1 MQLTLA
7 ACLFACRASGEDVKD
22 ALVYGLDSM
31 KSEEG
36 RRMAKIRSLLGLQ
49 DGSTSAPPLD
59 DIPMPESLLRED
71 DVSYENMKASVEKCF
86 ALPSFEGDGYVVHRF
101 LFLLDSKDI
110 LQDVKKHLRSII
122 QSMSCTGL
130 LRFANIVTGGSVSYE
145 KTRFKMRKIILEY
158 LKEILQNPKHKN
170 RKRFIEELPKLLKNP
185 SNFHITSH
193 VQVVD
198 PAYFSHHSAARKILE
213 GLEEMSFQLLSAMSR
228 RLKGEVKEPK
238 FGDKLKYK
246 QKPNLITQVRNEL
259 CKVRAGEE
267 LPIGLA
273 KAMSVA
279 VLGLRMKLDNP
290 EIFIP
295 ELCGSNAYRPIHGD
309 LLKCI
314 GILNGTKLKNLV
326 DDTVEKLRTILDPI
340 NDSKVKPQQF
350 QDALKRWLIEHLF
363 EYSELAKTPDS
374 VVKTVKIIKQ
384 MHHER
389 AICNKNEQAKKEV
402 EIVGDLSAQYKQ
414 IMLDKICD
422 HNIDDDYNDA
432 YFKDIEVNSYDEY
445 DNLLKYGGNHSD
457 ESVGECEADGS
468 VLPESTSGENAF
480 TLEDVGQDG
489 AGEEQKH
496 VNKYLTIQAVLPEST
511 SGENAFTLENVGQ
524 DSSDGAGEE
533 QKHVNKYLT
542 IQEICDERSLGAHSL
557 IGRLLEKL
565 LDEEGAE
572 LDESKR
578 LYLRRGRSDHQEE
591 CAGSLHK
598 KRKKKKKIVQ
608 VPNSNLYHMYQ
619 KMRASD
625 YKRKE
630 VNALRRAPY
639 K

>member
-1 MQLTLA
+1 MAEEYDDGTYSTDDSGDDSDDDQMDSGDDSDDNLMDTGNDSHDDDDDLMDSRVNLA
-7 ACLFACRASGEDVKD
+7 AIMKKFKSREDVKD
-22 ALVYGLDSM
+22 ALVYGYDSINN
-31 KSEEG
+31 EEA

-59 DIPMPESLLRED
+59 DIRMPVPESLLRED

-86 ALPSFEGDGYVVHRF
+86 ALPSFEADGYVVHRF
-101 LFLLDSKDI
+101 LFLLDSNDI
-110 LQDVKKHLRSII
+110 FKDVKKHLRSII
-122 QSMSCTGL
+122 KSMSCTGL

-145 KTRFKMRKIILEY
+145 KTRSKMRKIILEY
-158 LKEILQNPKHKN
+158 LKKILQNPKHRN
-170 RKRFIEELPKLLKNP
+170 RKRFIEELPELLKNP
-185 SNFHITSH
+185 SNFQVTSH

-198 PAYFSHHSAARKILE
+198 PAYLSHHSAARKILK

-246 QKPNLITQVRNEL
+246 HKPSLITQVRNEL
-259 CKVRAGEE
+259 CKVREGEE

-290 EIFIP
+290 KIFIP
-295 ELCGSNAYRPIHGD
+295 ELCGSNAYRPMHGD

-314 GILNGTKLKNLV
+314 GILNGTKLKDLV

-340 NDSKVKPQQF
+340 SDSKVKPQQF

-414 IMLDKICD
+414 IMLDEICD
-422 HNIDDDYNDA
+422 HNMDDDYDDA
-432 YFKDIEVNSYDEY
+432 YFKD
-445 DNLLKYGGNHSD
+445 LK
-457 ESVGECEADGS
+457 
-468 VLPESTSGENAF
+468 
-480 TLEDVGQDG
+480 
-489 AGEEQKH
+489 
-496 VNKYLTIQAVLPEST
+496 
-511 SGENAFTLENVGQ
+511 
-524 DSSDGAGEE
+524 
-533 QKHVNKYLT
+533 
-542 IQEICDERSLGAHSL
+542 
-557 IGRLLEKL
+557 
-565 LDEEGAE
+565 
-572 LDESKR
+572 
-578 LYLRRGRSDHQEE
+578 
-591 CAGSLHK
+591 
-598 KRKKKKKIVQ
+598 
-608 VPNSNLYHMYQ
+608 
-619 KMRASD
+619 
-625 YKRKE
+625 
-630 VNALRRAPY
+630 
-639 K
+639 

>member
-1 MQLTLA
+1 MAEEYDDGPYSTDDSGDDSDDDQMDSGDDSDDNLMDTGNDSHDDDDDLMDSRVNLA
-7 ACLFACRASGEDVKD
+7 AIMKKFKSREDVKD
-22 ALVYGLDSM
+22 ALVYGYDSIN
-31 KSEEG
+31 SEEA
-36 RRMAKIRSLLGLQ
+36 RRMAKIRSILGLQ

-59 DIPMPESLLRED
+59 DIRMPVPESLLRED

-86 ALPSFEGDGYVVHRF
+86 ALPSFEADGYVVHRF
-101 LFLLDSKDI
+101 LFLLDSNDI
-110 LQDVKKHLRSII
+110 FKDVKKHLRSII
-122 QSMSCTGL
+122 KSMSCTGL
-130 LRFANIVTGGSVSYE
+130 LRFANIVTGGS
-145 KTRFKMRKIILEY
+145 IILEY
-158 LKEILQNPKHKN
+158 LKKILQNPKHRN
-170 RKRFIEELPKLLKNP
+170 RKRFIEELPELLKNP
-185 SNFHITSH
+185 SNFQVTSH

-198 PAYFSHHSAARKILE
+198 PAYLSHHK
-213 GLEEMSFQLLSAMSR
+213 MSFQLLSAMSR

-246 QKPNLITQVRNEL
+246 HKPSLITQVRNEL
-259 CKVRAGEE
+259 CKVREGEE
-267 LPIGLA
+267 PPIGLA

-290 EIFIP
+290 KIFIP
-295 ELCGSNAYRPIHGD
+295 ELCGSNAYRPMHGD
-309 LLKCI
+309 LLKY
-314 GILNGTKLKNLV
+314 LV

-340 NDSKVKPQQF
+340 SDSKVKPQQF

-414 IMLDKICD
+414 IMLDEICD
-422 HNIDDDYNDA
+422 HNMDDDYDDA
-432 YFKDIEVNSYDEY
+432 YFKDLEVNSYDEY
-445 DNLLKYGGNHSD
+445 DNLLKDGGNYSD

-480 TLEDVGQDG
+480 TLEDVGQD
-489 AGEEQKH
+489 
-496 VNKYLTIQAVLPEST
+496 
-511 SGENAFTLENVGQ
+511 
-524 DSSDGAGEE
+524 SSDGAGQE
-533 QKHVNKYLT
+533 QKPVNKYLT

-565 LDEEGAE
+565 LDEEGGE

-578 LYLRRGRSDHQEE
+578 LYLRGGRSDHQEE
-591 CAGSLHK
+591 CAGSLQ
-598 KRKKKKKIVQ
+598 KKKEKKEEDCAGTKLEYLSY
-608 VPNSNLYHMYQ
+608 VPEAESIGL
-619 KMRASD
+619 
-625 YKRKE
+625 
-630 VNALRRAPY
+630 
-639 K
+639 